1 MMQLWD
7 KRNCRP
13 VYTTCIQP
21 HTSFKRKKS
30 HLKVY
35 STADYEAMQELIGF
49 GLTAAA
55 VIGWVL
61 VGILFVRWW
70 LG

>member
-7 KRNCRP
+7 KKRCRP

-35 STADYEAMQELIGF
+35 STADYEAVQELIGF
-49 GLTAAA
+49 GLAAAA
-55 VIGWVL
+55 VIGWASL
-61 VGILFVRWW
+61 AILFVRWW

>member
-7 KRNCRP
+7 KKNGRP

-21 HTSFKRKKS
+21 HTIYKRKKS
-30 HLKVY
+30 RMKVY

-55 VIGWVL
+55 VIGWASL
-61 VGILFVRWW
+61 AILFVRWW

>member
-7 KRNCRP
+7 KKRCRP

-21 HTSFKRKKS
+21 HTPFKRKKS

-35 STADYEAMQELIGF
+35 STADYETMQELLGF
-49 GLTAAA
+49 GLAAAA